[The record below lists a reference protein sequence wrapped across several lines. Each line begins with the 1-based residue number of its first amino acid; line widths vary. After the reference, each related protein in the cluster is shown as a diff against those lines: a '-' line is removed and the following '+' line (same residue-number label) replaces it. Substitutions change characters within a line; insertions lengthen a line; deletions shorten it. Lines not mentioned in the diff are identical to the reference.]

1 MYEVQDELTR
11 QLDIAFSRFWYQSK
25 EQLQAFIQNFLNN
38 YNIQDPGTIQR
49 VQEYADNRYPYW
61 KLPVIIPKPA
71 SPTITTGVID
81 VPQQKLPEREP
92 GTFWETPMGTWAQRN
107 WWKIGLGAIVF
118 WYLLDIGKD
127 KKKRPFELGAAP
139 SLHTPMRKTRGN
151 RLYYLWKSPLVK
163 RIHLAKRKDLPGL
176 KQAAEYK
183 KIELYA
189 VYAKNVDEARDKV
202 ISGEA
207 ESYPLEVK
215 KMSKGIGKCEGIDE
229 FGRCEGLSGA
239 DCVDTRPPR
248 KSPISKVHPVLVSKR
263 RKLLEKCGRRAF
275 LLPEGTPS
283 RPTVPSYPVMG
294 SDCCYHC
301 GLMRMQYTR
310 LGAAYNR
317 AKSRLY
323 KGKITEA
330 RERLIRKAA
339 QFADRRDPSNACN
352 WALKAAEKY
361 KIKCYKR

>member
-1 MYEVQDELTR
+1 V
-11 QLDIAFSRFWYQSK
+11 YQV
-25 EQLQAFIQNFLNN
+25 E
-38 YNIQDPGTIQR
+38 
-49 VQEYADNRYPYW
+49 EYPYW

-107 WWKIGLGAIVF
+107 WWKIGLGAIAL

-139 SLHTPMRKTRGN
+139 SFHNPLRKTRGN
-151 RLYYLWKSPLVK
+151 RLYYLWKTPHSNKLN
-163 RIHLAKRKDLPGL
+163 LAKKEELPSL
-176 KQAAEYK
+176 KSAARDDSVK
-183 KIELYA
+183 LYA
-189 VYAKNVDEARDKV
+189 VFAKNADEARDKAR
-202 ISGEA
+202 SGQA
-207 ESYPLEVK
+207 ESYPEVR
-215 KMSKGIGKCEGIDE
+215 KMGKYIGKCEGIDE
-229 FGRCEGLSGA
+229 FGRCEGLSGS

-263 RKLLEKCGRRAF
+263 RKLLDKCGRKAF

-283 RPTVPSYPVMG
+283 KPTVPSYPIVG
-294 SDCCYHC
+294 PDCCYHC

-317 AKSRLY
+317 AKSRVY
-323 KGKITEA
+323 KMQINEA

-339 QFADRRDPSNACN
+339 RFADRRNPSNACN
-352 WALKAAEKY
+352 WALKAAERY
-361 KIKCYKR
+361 KIRT